1 MTSPLDRR
9 LVTYPGRRGLADA
22 GLLGARP
29 TVAVVGGG
37 IAGLTAATGLA
48 ERGVT
53 VTVFEREDHLGG
65 RVGGWREQLPDGTPV
80 TMSRGFHAFF
90 RQYYNLR
97 TLLTRTDPYLERLT
111 PLSDYP
117 LLDAHGRIDT
127 FAGLPRTPIWNAAV
141 FALRSPTFT
150 PRDLLRLRGREA
162 LPLATVSV
170 PETYHRL
177 DHIDAS
183 SFLEAIN
190 FPAAARHLAFE
201 VFSRSF
207 FADPHDLS
215 AAELAAMF
223 HLYFLGS
230 SEGLVFDVPTEPF
243 PQALWDPLASYL
255 AGRRVEIRTGTAV
268 TALGRTPAGFE
279 VEIGGRTEGFD
290 GIVLACDIAGLRDL
304 VTASPDIA
312 TETWRRAIGALRTAP
327 PFLVRRLWLDRPVE
341 ARRPPFLGTG
351 SVPPLDNISLLDRY
365 EGEARRWATRTGG
378 SVVELHAYAA
388 TTADHSALEK
398 ALEQRLHEIYPET
411 RDARVLGESTLWC
424 DDCPLFG
431 VGDFARRPT
440 VRTPDPLLT
449 LAGDGIRIDLP
460 VALMERAAATGWA
473 AANTLLGHW
482 GLAGHALRSVPNRG
496 RIGLVNRLAASKYVG
511 VDGRRRARGAT
522 G

>member
-1 MTSPLDRR
+1 MTTPLGIDPR
-9 LVTYPGRRGLADA
+9 LVTLPASRGLADA
-22 GLLGARP
+22 GQLGKRP
-29 TVAVVGGG
+29 TVAVIGGG

-48 ERGVT
+48 ERGVD
-53 VTVFEREDHLGG
+53 VTVFERENHLGG
-65 RVGGWREQLPDGTPV
+65 RVGGWREQLSDGSTA

-97 TLLTRTDPYLERLT
+97 ALLTRTDPHLDRLT

-117 LLDAHGRIDT
+117 LLDAHGRTDT
-127 FAGLPRTPIWNAAV
+127 FAGLPRTPPWNALG

-150 PRDLLRLRGREA
+150 PGDLLRISGRNA

-177 DHIDAS
+177 DHTDAS

-190 FPAAARHLAFE
+190 FPAAAQHLAFE

-207 FADPHDLS
+207 FADPHQLS
-215 AAELAAMF
+215 AAELATMF

-255 AGRRVEIRTGTAV
+255 DGRRVEIRTGETV
-268 TALGRTPAGFE
+268 TALGRTAGAFE
-279 VEIGGRTEGFD
+279 VETGGETLPFD
-290 GIVLACDIAGLRDL
+290 GVVLACDVTGLRDIIA
-304 VTASPDIA
+304 ASPQLG
-312 TETWRRAIGALRTAP
+312 TEAWRRGIGELRTAP

-341 ARRPPFLGTG
+341 SRRPPFLGTG

-365 EGEARRWATRTGG
+365 EGEAKRWAARTGG

-388 TTADHSALEK
+388 TTQDHSGLEK
-398 ALEQRLHEIYPET
+398 ALEERLHEIYPET
-411 RDARVLGESTLWC
+411 RAARTVGEITLWRE
-424 DDCPLFG
+424 DCPLFG

-440 VRTPDPLLT
+440 ITTPEPALV

-473 AANTLLGHW
+473 AANALLENW
-482 GLAGHALRSVPNRG
+482 GLAGHPIRSVPNHG
-496 RIGLVNRLAASKYVG
+496 RIGLLNRLAASKSFSG
-511 VDGRRRARGAT
+511 ARA
-522 G
+522 